1 MRKLLITITVAA
13 MTMAAVATGHAQRGG
28 GPAGDDA
35 GPVARQGGP
44 GGRPGGGGPGFRQ
57 MRGRLN
63 GGRLGGLD
71 LTDEQRTQTRALILK
86 ARDQAAPL
94 VDQLQLARKDLR
106 RAIFADK
113 RDSGAVKDLT
123 GKVARLRQQ
132 IADIRLEAR
141 TAMAALLTPEQR
153 QQMRARPMRPGGAG
167 PRGSRRGRPLA
178 G

>member
-1 MRKLLITITVAA
+1 
-13 MTMAAVATGHAQRGG
+13 
-28 GPAGDDA
+28 
-35 GPVARQGGP
+35 
-44 GGRPGGGGPGFRQ
+44 
-57 MRGRLN
+57 MRGRFARGLPDGLN
-63 GGRLGGLD
+63 
-71 LTDEQRTQTRALILK
+71 LTDAQRTQTRALMLK
-86 ARDQAAPL
+86 ARDQVAPL

-123 GKVARLRQQ
+123 GKVDRLRQQ

-153 QQMRARPMRPGGAG
+153 QQMRVRPMRPAGAG
-167 PRGSRRGRPLA
+167 PRRTPPGRPLA